1 MQDSLPHP
9 FDDHR
14 YMGTVTQVGPNSV
27 RANLPKAGDSGSRL
41 HHGNRVAGGEVGEFV
56 VIECDE
62 LAVFGRVLEVRLPER
77 ERLTVEPS
85 LGAKDALH
93 PVGVIQLLASVDLP
107 RRNALPGIIRYPRL
121 GSRVYS
127 AHPLF
132 VRWLIT
138 DAGRVKNLSHSV
150 MLSIACLTDD
160 HSVSLAIS
168 PEQLFGRHCA
178 VLGTTGG
185 GKSWTVAR
193 ILEEAS
199 KHNAKLILLDATGE
213 FWKISGDRV
222 NHVTLGSGPCLPD
235 DAEEVSFP
243 HSDLIESDLFALFRP
258 SGQSQGPKLR
268 EAFRSLRLLQ
278 KEPDLAEEDGTLV
291 KRKRERNP
299 IETAFGEH
307 AEYVESHRSFF
318 DAAPLSKQIREEC
331 IWPYDKYDDSKFGD
345 LSNEE
350 GYCLPLMMRI
360 ESIIC
365 SSDYACVFQPG
376 DMTSL
381 KESIDS
387 FLDHGYQR
395 ILRVS
400 LQNVP
405 FGNHVREVVANAIG
419 RILLDKSRE
428 GCFREQPVVVILDE
442 AHQFLNR
449 SIGDEHLKV
458 ELDAFGLIAKEGRK
472 YGLTICIATQRPRDI
487 PQDVLSQ
494 MGTLV
499 VHRLINDRDREV
511 VERAAGEIDRSAAD
525 FLPTLGPGEAIII
538 GVDIPVPMAI
548 QVQPPVAK
556 PDSQG
561 PNYQVYW
568 FEPVTLSAEES
579 PHSHFGIQSIHNFGE
594 TDYLLPEGEAADGM
608 TCDVILEDDTEITV
622 GLGSVFSSCDIQ
634 WEVVGLDEDAET
646 MTIKKRE
653 K

>member
-1 MQDSLPHP
+1 MPDSLPHP

-14 YMGTVTQVGPNSV
+14 YMGTVTQVGPSSV

-85 LGAKDALH
+85 LGKKDDLH
-93 PVGVIQLLASVDLP
+93 PVGVIQLLASIDLP
-107 RRNALPGIIRYPRL
+107 RRKALPGISRYPRL
-121 GSRVYS
+121 GSRIYS
-127 AHPLF
+127 AHPLL

-138 DAGRVKNLSHSV
+138 DSGKEANRPHSV
-150 MLSIACLTDD
+150 KLSIACLTDD
-160 HSVSLAIS
+160 HSVSLEIA

-178 VLGTTGG
+178 ILGTTGG

-199 KHNAKLILLDATGE
+199 KHKSKLILLDATGE
-213 FWKISGDRV
+213 FWKLDGAAVS
-222 NHVTLGSGPCLPD
+222 HVTVGSGPCLPE
-235 DAEEVSFP
+235 DALEVCFP
-243 HSDLIESDLFALFRP
+243 HSDMIESDLFALFRP
-258 SGQSQGPKLR
+258 NAQSQGPKLR
-268 EAFRSLRLLQ
+268 EAFRSLRLIQ
-278 KEPDLAEEDGTLV
+278 RVPDLAEEDGTLI
-291 KRKRERNP
+291 KRRRKREP
-299 IETAFGEH
+299 IESAFVEH
-307 AEYVESHRSFF
+307 AEYVESHRSYF
-318 DAAPLSKQIREEC
+318 AAGPLSRQIREEC
-331 IWPYDKYDDSKFGD
+331 IWPYDRNDDSKFGD

-360 ESIIC
+360 ESIVS

-376 DMTSL
+376 ENPSL
-381 KESIDS
+381 KQSIND
-387 FLDHGYQR
+387 FLEDDDDR
-395 ILRVS
+395 LLRVS

-405 FGNHVREVVANAIG
+405 FGNHAREVVANAIG
-419 RILLDKSRE
+419 RILLDKARE
-428 GCFREQPVVVILDE
+428 GGFREQPLVVILDE

-449 SIGDEHLKV
+449 AIGDEHLKV

-525 FLPTLGPGEAIII
+525 FLPTLGPGEAVII

-548 QVQPPVAK
+548 QVQAPTAR

-561 PNYQVYW
+561 PNYQVHW
-568 FEPVTLSAEES
+568 FEPVTLSADES
-579 PHSHFGIQSIHNFGE
+579 PHEAFGIRSIKNFGE
-594 TDYLLPEGEAADGM
+594 AEYDLPEGESAEGM
-608 TCDVILEDDTEITV
+608 TCDVTFDDESEITV
-622 GLGSVFSSCDIQ
+622 GFGSVFSSCECQ
-634 WEVVGLDEDAET
+634 WEVVGIDDDSET
-646 MTIKKRE
+646 MMIKKA
-653 K
+653 

>member
-1 MQDSLPHP
+1 MSNTLPYP
-9 FDDHR
+9 FDAHR
-14 YMGTVTQVGPNSV
+14 YMGTVTQVGATSV
-27 RANLPKAGDSGSRL
+27 RANLPNAGDSGVRL

-77 ERLTVEPS
+77 ERLSVEPA
-85 LGAKDALH
+85 LGLKDDLH
-93 PVGVIQLLASVDLP
+93 PVGMIQVLATIDLA
-107 RRNALPGIIRYPRL
+107 RKRALSGISRYPRL
-121 GSRVYS
+121 GSRIYS
-127 AHPLF
+127 AHPELI
-132 VRWLIT
+132 RWLIAESKHK
-138 DAGRVKNLSHSV
+138 DNCPNSV
-150 MLSIACLTDD
+150 ILDLACLTDD

-193 ILEEAS
+193 MLEEACKFKS
-199 KHNAKLILLDATGE
+199 KVVLLDPTGE
-213 FWKISGDRV
+213 FWKLNSERV
-222 NHVTLGSGPCLPD
+222 KHVTLGNGQCLPE

-268 EAFRSLRLLQ
+268 EAFRSLRLLIQ
-278 KEPDLAEEDGTLV
+278 APYLADDDGTLV
-291 KRKRERNP
+291 KRRKLRNP
-299 IETAFGEH
+299 IEAGFATH
-307 AEYVESHRSFF
+307 AAYIESHRSYFS
-318 DAAPLSKQIREEC
+318 AASLAKQVREEC
-331 IWPYDKYDDSKFGD
+331 IWPYDRNDQNRFGD

-360 ESIIC
+360 ESII
-365 SSDYACVFQPG
+365 SSGDYACVFQPG
-376 DMTSL
+376 ELTSL
-381 KESIDS
+381 VKTIDT
-387 FLDHGYQR
+387 FVDDDDKRL
-395 ILRVS
+395 LRVS

-405 FGNHVREVVANAIG
+405 FGNHAREVVANAIG
-419 RILLDKSRE
+419 RVLLDKARDS
-428 GCFREQPVVVILDE
+428 CFRDQPLLVVLDE
-442 AHQFLNR
+442 AHQFLNQT
-449 SIGDEHLKV
+449 IGDEYLRV

-494 MGTLV
+494 MGTLI

-511 VERAAGEIDRSAAD
+511 VERAAGEIDRSAAE

-548 QVQPPVAK
+548 QVQAPTAK

-568 FEPVTLSAEES
+568 SLPVEISASTTLKSLYGILSIQEFENS
-579 PHSHFGIQSIHNFGE
+579 
-594 TDYLLPEGEAADGM
+594 DYDLPEGESANGM
-608 TCDVILEDDTEITV
+608 TCQLQLVDQSLVIV
-622 GLGSVFSSCDIQ
+622 GYGAVFWSVGCN
-634 WEVVGLDEDAET
+634 WEVVEIDEVFESI
-646 MTIKKRE
+646 TIKRA
-653 K
+653 

>member
-1 MQDSLPHP
+1 MHNAPPHP

-14 YMGTVTQVGPNSV
+14 YMGTVTQVGPSSV
-27 RANLPKAGDSGSRL
+27 NANLPKAENSGSRL

-62 LAVFGRVLEVRLPER
+62 LAVFGRVLDVRLPEK

-85 LGAKDALH
+85 LGAKEVIH
-93 PVGVIQLLASVDLP
+93 PVGVIKLLASIDLP
-107 RRNALPGIIRYPRL
+107 RRKILPGISRHPRL

-127 AHPLF
+127 AHPLLI
-132 VRWLIT
+132 RWLMT
-138 DAGRVKNLSHSV
+138 DGGRKEGLSNKV

-160 HSVSLAIS
+160 HSVTLAIS

-178 VLGTTGG
+178 ILGTTGG

-213 FWKISGDRV
+213 FWKIGGDRV
-222 NHVTLGSGPCLPD
+222 NHVTIGSGPCLPD

-243 HSDLIESDLFALFRP
+243 HSDLMESDLFALFRP

-278 KEPDLAEEDGTLV
+278 RVPTLAHEDGTLI
-291 KRKRERNP
+291 KRKRPRNP
-299 IETAFGEH
+299 IETAYAKH

-318 DAAPLSKQIREEC
+318 EAAPLSKQIREEC
-331 IWPYDKYDDSKFGD
+331 IWPYAKQDSAKFGD

-360 ESIIC
+360 ESIIS

-376 DMTSL
+376 DTPSL
-381 KESIDS
+381 RESIDS
-387 FLDHGYQR
+387 FLDDGYQR

-405 FGNHVREVVANAIG
+405 FGNHAREVVANAIG

-428 GCFREQPVVVILDE
+428 GCFRQHPVVVILDE

-494 MGTLV
+494 MGTLI

-511 VERAAGEIDRSAAD
+511 VERAAGDIDRSAAD

-548 QVQPPVAK
+548 QVQAPIAK

-568 FEPVTLSAEES
+568 S
-579 PHSHFGIQSIHNFGE
+579 
-594 TDYLLPEGEAADGM
+594 
-608 TCDVILEDDTEITV
+608 
-622 GLGSVFSSCDIQ
+622 
-634 WEVVGLDEDAET
+634 
-646 MTIKKRE
+646 
-653 K
+653 